1 MTEQQHG
8 LDFWRER
15 LAGVQLPMLS
25 GADAREALLLPTASL
40 QELGRLLLADA
51 PLALDVLRAAARVSG
66 RRDDVQGL
74 QHALAMLGVERVQ
87 AIARVRMKRLFD
99 PAVPGHAGV
108 AQALAVA
115 RFAGLLVDAWEV
127 NKVPGNSDFLPW
139 VIQLLGFA
147 RAKLPLAA
155 PALWREIEARVAAGE
170 HRARVEHALL
180 GVPIGEL
187 NHALLLH
194 GGFTDDEV
202 LAGSLQV
209 DGAQLAAAARHAWE
223 GPFAPELPAPLARWL
238 RGRNLRAALA
248 YLLAWSAWD
257 GWYSRRTLGLMRV
270 VSAALGQP
278 LDRVITTTHQVAVRA
293 SRGNILPGG
302 LRTPAESLFWPA
314 LPPRRVRRPA
324 APLAPARTPT
334 PAQPSPAQA
343 PPQLNPGEG
352 RQPDMMMLAAFVGN
366 CRDGH
371 YRALLEL
378 VTSTRQVLADGL
390 GLTRCMLFLQLAQSP
405 DLVCYLAEG
414 FEPPVASRTLA
425 VPVEA
430 ANLVTRVFKESGSLQ
445 ISPARVEAARR
456 QLPPTL
462 QALVHANG
470 FLLSGVRIQSRPVG
484 VLWADSGPGA
494 AAGAAQYAAF
504 RRLAQHFGAAFAR
517 LAEQRRA

>member
-8 LDFWRER
+8 VDFWRER
-15 LAGVQLPMLS
+15 LAGVQLPVLS
-25 GADAREALLLPTASL
+25 GPAAREALLLPSASL

-51 PLALDVLRAAARVSG
+51 PLALDVLRAAARVTG

-99 PAVPGHAGV
+99 PAVPGHAGA
-108 AQALAVA
+108 AQALAVG
-115 RFAGLLVDAWEV
+115 RFAGMLVDAWEV
-127 NKVPGNSDFLPW
+127 NKIPGNSDFLPW
-139 VIQLLGFA
+139 VIQLLGLA

-155 PALWREIEARVAAGE
+155 PAVWREIEARVAEGE
-170 HRARVEHALL
+170 HRAEVERALL

-209 DGAQLAAAARHAWE
+209 DGAQLAAAARHAWD

-257 GWYSRRTLGLMRV
+257 GWYSRRTLTLMRV

-278 LDRVITTTHQVAVRA
+278 LDRVVTTTHQVAARA
-293 SRGNILPGG
+293 SRGIALLSGM
-302 LRTPAESLFWPA
+302 RSPAESLFWPA
-314 LPPRRVRRPA
+314 LPPRHLRRRVAA
-324 APLAPARTPT
+324 AP
-334 PAQPSPAQA
+334 QD
-343 PPQLNPGEG
+343 EG
-352 RQPDMMMLAAFVGN
+352 HQPDMMMVAAFIGN

-371 YRALLEL
+371 YRALREL
-378 VTSTRQVLADGL
+378 VAATRQVLADGL
-390 GLTRCMLFLQLAQSP
+390 GLTRCMLFLHMAQSP
-405 DLVCYLAEG
+405 DLVCYLAHG
-414 FEPPVASRTLA
+414 FEPPVAARQLA
-425 VPVEA
+425 VPVDA
-430 ANLVTRVFKESGSLQ
+430 ANLVTRVFNESGSLQ
-445 ISPARVEAARR
+445 IGPARVEAAGR
-456 QLPPTL
+456 QLPPAL
-462 QALVHANG
+462 QALVCANG
-470 FLLSGVRIQSRPVG
+470 FLLSGVRMQARPVG
-484 VLWADSGPGA
+484 VLWADGGAGA
-494 AAGAAQYAAF
+494 APGAAQYAAF